1 MPLDENRL
9 KNKFKAVLDQTSE
22 EESNPE
28 ESKDLLATEL
38 AKAIVE
44 EIKELQIIY
53 TTGLVAPTG
62 PVTGTLVN
70 ATIL

>member
-9 KNKFKAVLDQTSE
+9 KNKFKAVLDQTAVE
-22 EESNPE
+22 DNDPE
-28 ESKDLLATEL
+28 ASKDLLATEL

-44 EIKELQIIY
+44 EIKELQINY
-53 TTGLVAPTG
+53 TSGLVAPTG

-70 ATIL
+70 VQIT